1 MRSVVPAAT
10 ICRADTLHL
19 LQRRWGFYCP
29 GSCELRE
36 ARVAEAVSIH
46 GVARVFASQAGQI
59 AVLQGVDLEA
69 APGEFVAVLGASGC
83 GKSTLLRLVAGLD
96 TATAGEIRIGGRTV
110 VDCDPRCAMVFQEP
124 RLLPWKSVAQN
135 VALGARGVPGAE
147 TPAAMLE
154 RVGLAG
160 SEHSWPYQLSGGM
173 AQRVGLARAFV
184 RNPAVL
190 LLDEP
195 FAALDA
201 FTRLQM
207 GELLRE
213 ICRDRSRTVL
223 LVTHDVDEALRLAD
237 RIVLLGGKP
246 ASVIAEY
253 ATTGH
258 DANRLRVEILGRFG
272 LKEVA

>member
-1 MRSVVPAAT
+1 M
-10 ICRADTLHL
+10 
-19 LQRRWGFYCP
+19 
-29 GSCELRE
+29 
-36 ARVAEAVSIH
+36 AEAVSIH
-46 GVARVFASQAGQI
+46 GVDRTFAGRDGPVPVLHSIDLHARA
-59 AVLQGVDLEA
+59 
-69 APGEFVAVLGASGC
+69 GEFVAVLGASGC

-96 TATAGEIRIGGRTV
+96 TPTTGEITIGGRTV
-110 VDCDPRCAMVFQEP
+110 TDCDPRCAMVFQEP
-124 RLLPWKSVAQN
+124 RLLPWRNVAQN
-135 VALGARGVPGAE
+135 VALGARGVPDAE
-147 TPAAMLE
+147 PPEAMLA

-160 SEHSWPYQLSGGM
+160 SARAWPHQLSGGM

-207 GELLRE
+207 GDLLRE
-213 ICRDRSRTVL
+213 VCRDRSRTVL

-246 ASVIAEY
+246 ASITADY
-253 ATTGH
+253 ATAGR
-258 DANRLRVEILGRFG
+258 DPNRLRAEILGRFG
-272 LKEVA
+272 LHEAA

>member
-1 MRSVVPAAT
+1 
-10 ICRADTLHL
+10 
-19 LQRRWGFYCP
+19 
-29 GSCELRE
+29 
-36 ARVAEAVSIH
+36 
-46 GVARVFASQAGQI
+46 
-59 AVLQGVDLEA
+59 
-69 APGEFVAVLGASGC
+69 
-83 GKSTLLRLVAGLD
+83 VAGLD
-96 TATAGEIRIGGRTV
+96 TATAGEIRIGGRRVT
-110 VDCDPRCAMVFQEP
+110 DCDPRCAMVFQEP

-135 VALGARGVPGAE
+135 VALGARGVPDAE

-154 RVGLAG
+154 RVGLSG
-160 SEHSWPYQLSGGM
+160 SERSWPYQLSGGM

-184 RNPAVL
+184 RKPAVL

-207 GELLRE
+207 GDLLRE

-246 ASVIAEY
+246 ASVTAEY
-253 ATTGH
+253 ATAGH
-258 DANRLRVEILGRFG
+258 DASRLRAEILGRFG

>member
-1 MRSVVPAAT
+1 MG
-10 ICRADTLHL
+10 
-19 LQRRWGFYCP
+19 GFVALSKFL
-29 GSCELRE
+29 GLRG
-36 ARVAEAVSIH
+36 ARVAEVVSIH
-46 GVARVFASQAGQI
+46 GVARFFPVRGGQI
-59 AVLQGVDLEA
+59 PVLQGVELEA
-69 APGEFVAVLGASGC
+69 AAGEFVAILGPSGC

-96 TATAGEIRIGGRTV
+96 APSSGEIRIGGCTV
-110 VDCDPRCAMVFQEP
+110 SDCDPRCAIVFQEP

-135 VALGARGVPGAE
+135 VALGARGVPDAE
-147 TPAAMLE
+147 TPTVMLA

-160 SEHSWPYQLSGGM
+160 SERAWPYQLSGGM

-184 RNPAVL
+184 RKPAVL

-195 FAALDA
+195 FASLDA

-207 GELLRE
+207 GDLLRE

-246 ASVIAEY
+246 ASITAQYVTA
-253 ATTGH
+253 GH
-258 DANRLRVEILGRFG
+258 QPAQLRAEILGRFG

>member
-1 MRSVVPAAT
+1 GCSRRTFAARTSPHLTTMGAFVTPKNMRKS
-10 ICRADTLHL
+10 
-19 LQRRWGFYCP
+19 
-29 GSCELRE
+29 RE
-36 ARVAEAVSIH
+36 TRVAEAVSIH
-46 GVARVFASQAGQI
+46 GVARSFSGQAGQVP
-59 AVLQGVDLEA
+59 VLRGVDLEA

-96 TATAGEIRIGGRTV
+96 SPTAGEIKIGGRTV
-110 VDCDPRCAMVFQEP
+110 TDCDPRCAVVFQEP

-135 VALGARGVPGAE
+135 VALGARGVPDAE
-147 TPAAMLE
+147 TPAVMLE
-154 RVGLAG
+154 RVGLTG
-160 SEHSWPYQLSGGM
+160 SERAWPYQLSGGM

-184 RNPAVL
+184 RKPAVL

-207 GELLRE
+207 GDLLRE
-213 ICRDRSRTVL
+213 TCRDRSRTVL

-237 RIVLLGGKP
+237 RIVLLGGRP
-246 ASVIAEY
+246 ASIIAEY
-253 ATTGH
+253 ATAGH
-258 DANRLRVEILGRFG
+258 DASRLRAEILGRFG

>member
-1 MRSVVPAAT
+1 MT
-10 ICRADTLHL
+10 GI
-19 LQRRWGFYCP
+19 G
-29 GSCELRE
+29 E
-36 ARVAEAVSIH
+36 ARVAEVVSIH
-46 GVARVFASQAGQI
+46 GVARVFPGQGGQN
-59 AVLQGVDLEA
+59 AVLQGIDFEA
-69 APGEFVAVLGASGC
+69 AAGEFVAILGPSGC

-96 TATAGEIRIGGRTV
+96 SPSAGEIRIGGRTV
-110 VDCDPRCAMVFQEP
+110 TDCDPRCGIVFQEP

-135 VALGARGVPGAE
+135 VALGARGVPDAE
-147 TPAAMLE
+147 TPAAMLA

-160 SEHSWPYQLSGGM
+160 SERAWPYQLSGGM

-184 RNPAVL
+184 RKPAVL

-207 GELLRE
+207 GDLLRE

-223 LVTHDVDEALRLAD
+223 LVTHDVDESLRLAD

-246 ASVIAEY
+246 ASIIAQY
-253 ATTGH
+253 VTRAH
-258 DANRLRVEILGRFG
+258 DPAQLRAEILGRFG